1 MEALAQPLPWA
12 AGGADRTPAR
22 ASTDLEVILGACRA
36 LPDQDLLELKRRMDA
51 LEGHRAEQ
59 QQSAPPDE
67 SETFR
72 QQQKKILKGL
82 VSGRTDRLRRKEA
95 SQAAKETPE
104 EKAARLARE
113 EGERKRAEAER
124 ARLEDGEQ
132 ARGGLSKKQQ
142 MEQQRLNTRKARAGI
157 RQAKTGAS
165 KHKFDAEAHAQR
177 QAAKGKGKDKG
188 VQKVI
193 CPCGC
198 GKMIPAELYK
208 TGSAWV
214 SATTTPVSYPLLP
227 LAVNQHA
234 ERNSNKVKE
243 KKIAN
248 KLKQKKKAG

>member
-1 MEALAQPLPWA
+1 MEALDQPLPWA

-95 SQAAKETPE
+95 SQVAKETAE

-113 EGERKRAEAER
+113 EGERGGHGGAVQRVQQASAVAGRADVPVPLR
-124 ARLEDGEQ
+124 ANLAALSVPR
-132 ARGGLSKKQQ
+132 ARGGRHENTLACHAKIPYVPPVASGDYWDRSQSI
-142 MEQQRLNTRKARAGI
+142 RNTRHGQPGKSI
-157 RQAKTGAS
+157 VAS
-165 KHKFDAEAHAQR
+165 GPPRSGDPSRCQQNQISASRPPETTR
-177 QAAKGKGKDKG
+177 REMRPPR
-188 VQKVI
+188 
-193 CPCGC
+193 CPFPSVPG
-198 GKMIPAELYK
+198 
-208 TGSAWV
+208 
-214 SATTTPVSYPLLP
+214 
-227 LAVNQHA
+227 H
-234 ERNSNKVKE
+234 
-243 KKIAN
+243 
-248 KLKQKKKAG
+248 

>member
-1 MEALAQPLPWA
+1 MEALDQPLPWA

-59 QQSAPPDE
+59 QQAAAAPPDE

-95 SQAAKETPE
+95 SQVAKETSE

-214 SATTTPVSYPLLP
+214 SATTTTGVFSSAPLGCFLTTRGCQS
-227 LAVNQHA
+227 ARRAQ
-234 ERNSNKVKE
+234 
-243 KKIAN
+243 
-248 KLKQKKKAG
+248 